1 MTLYDQHG
9 EKIRYLAVG
18 VWNTV
23 FSYALFWVAVKTL
36 SGPLEA
42 ATQLDTTAVA
52 VVLQWSCWV
61 IAVVQST
68 VTMKYF
74 AFRSKGNLGPQ
85 ILRAYFIYLPA
96 QGLSTLILWGSMQ
109 LLGLSAPV
117 GQLLAVFVTT
127 IFSYFGHKYFTFRVP
142 LEVGEVPPQDL
153 IEHSS
158 GTS

>member
-68 VTMKYF
+68 VTMK
-74 AFRSKGNLGPQ
+74 
-85 ILRAYFIYLPA
+85 
-96 QGLSTLILWGSMQ
+96 
-109 LLGLSAPV
+109 
-117 GQLLAVFVTT
+117 
-127 IFSYFGHKYFTFRVP
+127 
-142 LEVGEVPPQDL
+142 
-153 IEHSS
+153 
-158 GTS
+158 